1 MIAVIVI
8 VVVVVLAAAAVAWA
22 YRGRIATSLGSRGS
36 STPQKPADFP
46 AGAERILFPYGA
58 GGPTA
63 SALDVA
69 LRLARAESGTLV
81 PVFLARVSLH
91 LPLDAP
97 LPRTSKLVVP
107 LQDLIEQRAIT
118 YGVPVDQRIERGR
131 SYRHAMRETIAHE
144 RFDRIVVAAAG
155 AGGRGGFEPDD
166 VAWLLRNA
174 PGEIVVLR
182 PRQAAPLDNNGH
194 APPNNGHAPPDNGHA
209 PPNNGH

>member
-1 MIAVIVI
+1 VIA
-8 VVVVVLAAAAVAWA
+8 VVVVVVVVAAAAVAWA
-22 YRGRIATSLGSRGS
+22 YRAPIAKALGSRGTS
-36 STPQKPADFP
+36 AAAKTPPALP
-46 AGAERILFPYGA
+46 TGAERILFPYGA

-97 LPRTSKLVVP
+97 LPRTAKLVIP
-107 LQDLIEQRAIT
+107 LQELIEQRAIT
-118 YGVPVDQRIERGR
+118 YGVKIDQRIERGR

-144 RFDRIVVAAAG
+144 RFDRIVIAAAG
-155 AGGRGGFEPDD
+155 VGGRGGFEPDD

-194 APPNNGHAPPDNGHA
+194 G
-209 PPNNGH
+209 